1 MSLISGPASTP
12 PASAAGC
19 LRTVAALLF
28 LLQVPPAA
36 AAASSGQLS
45 EAQHPLPP
53 SLSRTALAASRLGG
67 ARDSGS
73 DRTEPGRRDSSGG
86 QGTAPGRPTLYDE
99 RSNRLRPRR
108 LASSASSGS
117 SSSDPGSAGFDGCSE
132 ELLSCTQDRTCLS
145 CVDGE
150 TVNVAEC
157 WEKYHPPEESDLGG
171 GQLSFCQSL
180 GGSYCCGAYEMYY
193 SESAVVCVE
202 DEAALAYWV
211 RAGDPVF
218 CYGTLSLVSSGT
230 VCFLFN
236 VCVRRTLSQLRK
248 YFLGDPLTARK
259 QRTTQERTKDVC
271 FVDPGNHGARENST
285 TRPHGIRVVEACSTP
300 RVLACGTRSLCLDIA
315 HTRRFFL
322 RGGVRDLNMRVC

>member
-1 MSLISGPASTP
+1 MYSLFGLSRIDGGANREINLIQMQNQSRRVYIGPAYRQLANSTPYALPVPSPGTPEGCGCQKKGRQVRMSLISGPASTP

-53 SLSRTALAASRLGG
+53 SLSRIALAASRLGG

-73 DRTEPGRRDSSGG
+73 DRTEPGRRDSSG

-218 CYGTLSLVSSGT
+218 LLRY
-230 VCFLFN
+230 FE
-236 VCVRRTLSQLRK
+236 VRRQIFVQLI
-248 YFLGDPLTARK
+248 GNITAF
-259 QRTTQERTKDVC
+259 EE
-271 FVDPGNHGARENST
+271 PGATFSETCGVRW
-285 TRPHGIRVVEACSTP
+285 GFD
-300 RVLACGTRSLCLDIA
+300 ACGERK
-315 HTRRFFL
+315 
-322 RGGVRDLNMRVC
+322 